1 MNLTN
6 KTKQQI
12 IAECTQFKEIQYCG
26 KSLEERRALDAFF
39 TPPQL
44 TIQMIEKFSC
54 DSLKGQTILD
64 PTCGSGNL
72 LAACVIA
79 GADPEKVFGNEFDSD
94 FVKLAQERLSKLG
107 VPKENIHQGDALDIR
122 CITKDSFHKDF
133 KQPKKVSLW

>member
-1 MNLTN
+1 MNLTS

-39 TPPQL
+39 TPAEI
-44 TIQMIEKFSC
+44 TIQMIEKFNC

-107 VPKENIHQGDALDIR
+107 VPKENIHQGDALDTK
-122 CITKDSFHKDF
+122 CITKESFHKDF

>member
-6 KTKQQI
+6 KIKEKI
-12 IAECTQFKEIQYCG
+12 IEEFEQFRDKQYCG
-26 KSLEERRALDAFF
+26 KSREERRELDAFF

-107 VPKENIHQGDALDIR
+107 VPKENIHQGDALDIS

>member
-1 MNLTN
+1 MNLTS

>member
-1 MNLTN
+1 MNLTS

-39 TPPQL
+39 TPAEI
-44 TIQMIEKFSC
+44 TIQMIEKFNC

-107 VPKENIHQGDALDIR
+107 VPKENIHQGDALDTR
-122 CITKDSFHKDF
+122 CITKESFHKDF

>member
-6 KTKQQI
+6 KIKEKI
-12 IAECTQFKEIQYCG
+12 IEEFEQFRDKQYCG

-39 TPPQL
+39 TPAEI

-133 KQPKKVSLW
+133 KQHKKVSLW

>member
-1 MNLTN
+1 MNLTS

-44 TIQMIEKFSC
+44 TIQMIEKFNC

-107 VPKENIHQGDALDIR
+107 VPKENIHQGDALDTR
-122 CITKDSFHKDF
+122 CITKESFHKDF

>member
-1 MNLTN
+1 MNLTS

-107 VPKENIHQGDALDIR
+107 VPKENIHQGDALDTS

>member
-1 MNLTN
+1 MNLTS

-39 TPPQL
+39 TPAEI
-44 TIQMIEKFSC
+44 TIQMIEKFNC

-107 VPKENIHQGDALDIR
+107 VPKENIHQGDALDSR

>member
-1 MNLTN
+1 MQLTEEQ
-6 KTKQQI
+6 KMHI
-12 IAECTQFKEIQYCG
+12 IEEASQWRVHQYCS
-26 KSLEERRALDAFF
+26 KPQEVLQELDAVF
-39 TPPQL
+39 TPPSVV
-44 TIQMIEKFSC
+44 IKMIEKFSC

-107 VPKENIHQGDALDIR
+107 VPKENIHQGDALDIS
-122 CITKDSFHKDF
+122 CITKHSFHKDF

>member
-1 MNLTN
+1 MKLTEVQKRKIVEEFALWKNL
-6 KTKQQI
+6 
-12 IAECTQFKEIQYCG
+12 QYCS
-26 KSLEERRALDAFF
+26 KSSAELKELDAVF
-39 TPPQL
+39 TPPSVV
-44 TIQMIEKFSC
+44 IKMIEKFNC

>member
-6 KTKQQI
+6 KIKEKI
-12 IAECTQFKEIQYCG
+12 IEEATQWREHQYCG
-26 KSLEERRALDAFF
+26 KSREERRELDAFF

>member
-1 MNLTN
+1 MNLTS

-44 TIQMIEKFSC
+44 TIQMIEKFNC
-54 DSLKGQTILD
+54 DSLKGKTILD

-107 VPKENIHQGDALDIR
+107 VPKENIHQGDALDTR
-122 CITKDSFHKDF
+122 CITKESFHKDF